1 VWPDLTLYHNERTN
15 ISACMETNDQGTEME
30 NEAETKAIRLT
41 SESMNKAQI
50 IAELEN
56 MVVARLFSR
65 ELWLADCETYSAY
78 HRKLIEMGL
87 VEQVRDEPPTWRN
100 TPLGNELDVDLFQVF
115 MGLWCEWEVP
125 LILEEYGLLT
135 ESEFDAIIEC
145 TSEADAETLLSEYV
159 KRAYFDYRK
168 AAKFLH

>member
-1 VWPDLTLYHNERTN
+1 MTT
-15 ISACMETNDQGTEME
+15 T
-30 NEAETKAIRLT
+30 TKAT
-41 SESMNKAQI
+41 AMNKAKI

-56 MVVARLFSR
+56 MVAARLFSAQP
-65 ELWLADCETYSAY
+65 WLADPETISAY
-78 HRKLIEMGL
+78 DRKLIQMGL
-87 VEQVRDEPPTWRN
+87 IEQVRDEPPTWRN
-100 TPLGNELDVDLFQVF
+100 TPLGNELDVGLFQVF

-125 LILEEYGLLT
+125 LILEEHGLLT

-145 TSEADAETLLSEYV
+145 TSEANAELLLSGYV